1 MRMFYI
7 LISLLL
13 VGCTYSQSPSVSPLN
28 ENGKFLGVV
37 NVVTVLGPFVLS
49 SHNSIVECEKKGPCI
64 KLKVVVDGE
73 EN

>member
-13 VGCTYSQSPSVSPLN
+13 VGCTYSQSPSVSSFN
-28 ENGKFLGVV
+28 EDGKFLGVV

-49 SHNSIVECEKKGPCI
+49 SNNSIVECEKKGPCI

>member
-7 LISLLL
+7 LVSLLL

-28 ENGKFLGVV
+28 EDGKFLGVV
-37 NVVTVLGPFVLS
+37 NVVTTLGGLLIS

-64 KLKVVVDGE
+64 RLKVLVDGE

>member
-7 LISLLL
+7 LVSLLL
-13 VGCTYSQSPSVSPLN
+13 VGCTYSQSPSVSPLD

-37 NVVTVLGPFVLS
+37 NVVTTLGGILIS

-64 KLKVVVDGE
+64 RLKVLVDGE

>member
-7 LISLLL
+7 LVSLLL

-37 NVVTVLGPFVLS
+37 NVVTTLGPFVLS

>member
-13 VGCTYSQSPSVSPLN
+13 VGCTYSQAPSVSPLD

-37 NVVTVLGPFVLS
+37 NVVTTLGGLLIS

-64 KLKVVVDGE
+64 RLKVLVDGK

>member
-7 LISLLL
+7 LVSLLL

-28 ENGKFLGVV
+28 EDGKFLGVV
-37 NVVTVLGPFVLS
+37 NVVTTFGPFVLS
-49 SHNSIVECEKKGPCI
+49 SNNSIVECEKKGPCI

>member
-7 LISLLL
+7 LVSLLL

-28 ENGKFLGVV
+28 EDGKFLGVV

-49 SHNSIVECEKKGPCI
+49 SNNSIVECEKKGPCI

>member
-7 LISLLL
+7 LVSLLL

-28 ENGKFLGVV
+28 EDVKFLGVV
-37 NVVTVLGPFVLS
+37 NVVTTLGCILIS

-64 KLKVVVDGE
+64 RLKVLVDGE

>member
-28 ENGKFLGVV
+28 EDGKFLGVV
-37 NVVTVLGPFVLS
+37 NVVTTLGPFVLS

>member
-49 SHNSIVECEKKGPCI
+49 SNNSIVECEKKGPCI

>member
-28 ENGKFLGVV
+28 ENGKFLGIV
-37 NVVTVLGPFVLS
+37 NVQTILLGWVVS
-49 SHNSIVECEKKGPCI
+49 SKNSIVECEKKGPCI
-64 KLKVVVDGE
+64 KLKVRVDGE

>member
-28 ENGKFLGVV
+28 EKGKFLGVV
-37 NVVTVLGPFVLS
+37 NVVTTLGPFVLS

>member
-7 LISLLL
+7 LVSLLL

-28 ENGKFLGVV
+28 EDGKFLGVV
-37 NVVTVLGPFVLS
+37 NVVTTLGGLLIS
-49 SHNSIVECEKKGPCI
+49 SHNSIVECEKNGPCI
-64 KLKVVVDGE
+64 RLKVLVDGE

>member
-7 LISLLL
+7 LVSLLL

-28 ENGKFLGVV
+28 KNGKFLGVV
-37 NVVTVLGPFVLS
+37 NVQTILLGWVAS
-49 SHNSIVECEKKGPCI
+49 SKNSIVECEKNGPCI
-64 KLKVVVDGE
+64 KLKVMVDGE

>member
-28 ENGKFLGVV
+28 VDGKFLVVV
-37 NVVTVLGPFVLS
+37 NVVTTFWGFVIS

-64 KLKVVVDGE
+64 
-73 EN
+73 

>member
-28 ENGKFLGVV
+28 EDGKFLGVV
-37 NVVTVLGPFVLS
+37 NVVTTLGPFVLS
-49 SHNSIVECEKKGPCI
+49 SHNSIV
-64 KLKVVVDGE
+64 
-73 EN
+73 

>member
-7 LISLLL
+7 LVSLLL

-28 ENGKFLGVV
+28 EDGKFLGVV
-37 NVVTVLGPFVLS
+37 NVVTTLGGILIS
-49 SHNSIVECEKKGPCI
+49 SHNSIVECKKKGPCI
-64 KLKVVVDGE
+64 RLKVLVDVE

>member
-7 LISLLL
+7 LVSLLL

-49 SHNSIVECEKKGPCI
+49 SNNSIVECEKKGPCI

>member
-28 ENGKFLGVV
+28 ENGKFLGAV

-49 SHNSIVECEKKGPCI
+49 SNNSIVECEKKGPCI

>member
-1 MRMFYI
+1 MRMFYF
-7 LISLLL
+7 LVSLLL

-28 ENGKFLGVV
+28 EDGKFLGVV
-37 NVVTVLGPFVLS
+37 NVVTTLGGLLIS

>member
-13 VGCTYSQSPSVSPLN
+13 VGCTYSQAPSVSPLN

-37 NVVTVLGPFVLS
+37 NVVTTLGPFVLS
-49 SHNSIVECEKKGPCI
+49 SNNSIVECEKDGPCI
-64 KLKVVVDGE
+64 KLKVRVDGE

>member
-13 VGCTYSQSPSVSPLN
+13 VGCTYSQSPSVSPLD

-37 NVVTVLGPFVLS
+37 NVVTTLGRFVLS
-49 SHNSIVECEKKGPCI
+49 SHNSIVECEKNGPCI
-64 KLKVVVDGE
+64 RLKVLVDGE

>member
-7 LISLLL
+7 LVSLLL

-28 ENGKFLGVV
+28 EDWKFLGVV
-37 NVVTVLGPFVLS
+37 NVVTTLGGLLIS

-64 KLKVVVDGE
+64 RLKVLVDGE

>member
-13 VGCTYSQSPSVSPLN
+13 VGCTYSQSPSVSPPN
-28 ENGKFLGVV
+28 EDGKFLGVV
-37 NVVTVLGPFVLS
+37 NVVTTLGGLLIS

-64 KLKVVVDGE
+64 RLKVLVDGE

>member
-13 VGCTYSQSPSVSPLN
+13 VGCTYSQSPSVSPLD

-37 NVVTVLGPFVLS
+37 NVVTTLGGLLIS
-49 SHNSIVECEKKGPCI
+49 SHNSIVEREKKGPCI
-64 KLKVVVDGE
+64 RLKVLVDGE

>member
-7 LISLLL
+7 LVSLLL
-13 VGCTYSQSPSVSPLN
+13 VGCTYSQSPSVSPLD

-37 NVVTVLGPFVLS
+37 NVVTTLGGLLIS

-64 KLKVVVDGE
+64 RLKVLVDGE